1 MKIFAAVIAVALPG
15 GAVAQSTPPEDPSLI
30 AYLQQRA
37 GDAAATTRY
46 TAALTPDGK
55 TALVY
60 LTGPAWCGSGG
71 CRLLVLDR
79 DGSSYRS
86 VGEISV
92 ARAPI
97 RQIGR
102 AHV

>member
-1 MKIFAAVIAVALPG
+1 MKSFAAVIAVALPG

-37 GDAAATTRY
+37 GEAADTTRY

-71 CRLLVLDR
+71 CRLLAGKGLCRRVTGGLKFL
-79 DGSSYRS
+79 SETFVISY
-86 VGEISV
+86 
-92 ARAPI
+92 
-97 RQIGR
+97 
-102 AHV
+102 